1 MNDKVNYYSAI
12 GMRKDLMTL
21 KQKEEA
27 TKNSLIWIHKD
38 VFIHSNFLIKMKI
51 CPEVGNGNSFQ
62 YSCLGNTMDWA
73 GMQCI
78 IHNFYSCIKKIKIFH
93 KIF

>member
-38 VFIHSNFLIKMKI
+38 VFIHSNFLIKIKI
-51 CPEVGNGNSFQ
+51 C
-62 YSCLGNTMDWA
+62 L
-73 GMQCI
+73 
-78 IHNFYSCIKKIKIFH
+78 K
-93 KIF
+93 

>member
-12 GMRKDLMTL
+12 GMRKDLITL

-38 VFIHSNFLIKMKI
+38 
-51 CPEVGNGNSFQ
+51 
-62 YSCLGNTMDWA
+62 
-73 GMQCI
+73 
-78 IHNFYSCIKKIKIFH
+78 IFVH
-93 KIF
+93 